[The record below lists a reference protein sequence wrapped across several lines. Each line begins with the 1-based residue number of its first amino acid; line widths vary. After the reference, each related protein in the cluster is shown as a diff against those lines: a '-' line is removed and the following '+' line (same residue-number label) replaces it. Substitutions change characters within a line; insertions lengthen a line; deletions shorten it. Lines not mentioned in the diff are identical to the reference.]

1 MNELKRIFNQ
11 KTIFL
16 LVILV
21 IINAGL
27 FMMSFSTE
35 KDITLTGKEL
45 ESYIDGY
52 HEFLEMTK
60 ENSNNMSM
68 LNMYRD
74 GFVADNIR
82 KTALAYSELEN
93 ITVSVGE
100 NRGIVLFLEYKLT
113 DVIIIAFLM
122 IMSVR
127 FLKERKKG
135 VVNLIRSTAKGRG
148 VLYFSR
154 VGILLFSSVVLGM
167 VMYGVNFI
175 VMMISFEQ
183 TDVSRMVQSL
193 PEFMQCHYAVTI
205 WEYILIS
212 LTLKISAYFLLG
224 LMFYTV
230 ISILET
236 GIAYTVTAVFIIAEF
251 LLYNLIIPVSSINF
265 FKYINIV
272 SLINCEDFLSVC
284 QNINIFG
291 VAVPV
296 LNCNIFFITVTA
308 FLLVICGSLI
318 HNKMYIRNKG
328 IFKGISEKAGSIA
341 EKFAFQRTLT
351 GWESYKLLVKQ
362 GGLIFLIVAFF
373 LALSSAMKYDY
384 IYKINFREQTWYE
397 KYEGV
402 ITEETL
408 INSQKKLKSLED
420 RIKSY
425 QDKVD
430 NMMLQ
435 ENYNQNTLSQYM
447 QYIGELTEEREALLP
462 VAENIRDGYEY
473 TQRTG
478 NKINLIQPYSYD
490 LLLNKDKQTQNRA
503 SLYILIGIIAVVSGV
518 FAYDR
523 QNNMDN
529 TLKSSRRGRGLLAFI
544 KISVV
549 CAVSIF
555 VCISI
560 HLIQFVQIGNFLEYN
575 NMDVPVQSLMFMRDF
590 EIYMS
595 IGEFLILLFVVRA
608 VFACII
614 GGICALISRVSADT
628 MTATVVSLFILAVPS
643 VFSEIMPGDNFVSCV
658 YLLSGE
664 IIV

>member
-251 LLYNLIIPVSSINF
+251 FLYNLIIPVSSINF

-308 FLLVICGSLI
+308 FLLVICGFLI

-328 IFKGISEKAGSIA
+328 IFKGISEKVGSIA

-362 GGLIFLIVAFF
+362 GGLIFLIVAFL

-384 IYKINFREQTWYE
+384 IYKINFREQTWYK

-503 SLYILIGIIAVVSGV
+503 SLYILIGIIAIVSGV

-529 TLKSSRRGRGLLAFI
+529 TLKSSRRGRCLLTFI

-614 GGICALISRVSADT
+614 GGICTLISRVSADT